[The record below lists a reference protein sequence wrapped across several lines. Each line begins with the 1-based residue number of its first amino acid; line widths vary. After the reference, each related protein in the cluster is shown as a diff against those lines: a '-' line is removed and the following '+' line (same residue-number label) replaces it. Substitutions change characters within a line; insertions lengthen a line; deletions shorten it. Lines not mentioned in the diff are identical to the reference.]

1 MKIMKVLGLVIAL
14 VMVFAMVSCA
24 PAAPPATEAPA
35 APAQPTQ
42 PPAAPAQPTQPPAAP
57 AQPTEPPAPAAKT
70 TSSGY
75 VMPAFECTPNC
86 TYKDMVVGFIQ
97 TGPEGAWR
105 TANNASFDEY
115 AKQQGITLK
124 VYDAQGK
131 VENQISAFH
140 TFNQDPT
147 VNVIIIAADDTKGF
161 DDVLKEAAAN
171 GKLVMLED
179 RSVDSSASLY
189 YTRIG
194 SDFVDE
200 GQKSA
205 VAMCDLL
212 KDMPKKNVV
221 EVSGAVGASAG
232 IDRAKGFRQKM
243 GDCGITITASQTGN
257 WAVADSKAV
266 VEAWLKDPQLKDFQ
280 GVFAHNDEEALGAI
294 QAIKEAG
301 LTPGKD
307 VMVVG
312 LDATKD
318 GFAALI
324 DGTLGADI
332 ECNPLLGPQV
342 LDAALAGLNGD
353 ETMPSYVPSKEGEF
367 FAAQGADAL
376 KAILPTR
383 KY

>member
-1 MKIMKVLGLVIAL
+1 MKTFKVFSIVMIAL
-14 VMVFAMVSCA
+14 MAFIGLAGCA
-24 PAAPPATEAPA
+24 PAATAVPTAVPPTAPA
-35 APAQPTQ
+35 AV
-42 PPAAPAQPTQPPAAP
+42 
-57 AQPTEPPAPAAKT
+57 
-70 TSSGY
+70 TSAGY
-75 VMPAFECTPNC
+75 TIPVQECAPNC
-86 TYKDMVVGFIQ
+86 AYTDMVVGFIQ

-105 TANNASFDEY
+105 TANNASFDEA

-124 VYDAQGK
+124 VYDAQNK

-161 DDVLKEAAAN
+161 DDVLREAQTA
-171 GKLVMLED
+171 GKLVILED
-179 RSVDSSASLY
+179 RSIDSSATLY

-194 SDFVDE
+194 SDFVAE

-212 KDMPKKNVV
+212 KDFTKKNVV

-243 GDCGITITASQTGN
+243 GDCGINITASQTGN

-266 VEAWLKDPQLKDFQ
+266 VEAWLKDPTLKDFQ

-294 QAIKEAG
+294 QAIQEAG

-307 VMVVG
+307 VMVIG

-324 DGTLGADI
+324 NGTLGADI

-342 LDAALAGLNGD
+342 YDIALKGLNGD
-353 ETMPSYVPSKEGEF
+353 TTVPSFVPSQEGEF

>member
-1 MKIMKVLGLVIAL
+1 MKITKILGFALGLVFVLSA
-14 VMVFAMVSCA
+14 VGCGSTATTVA
-24 PAAPPATEAPA
+24 PTTVPP
-35 APAQPTQ
+35 
-42 PPAAPAQPTQPPAAP
+42 
-57 AQPTEPPAPAAKT
+57 T
-70 TSSGY
+70 TVANLTTDSGY
-75 VMPAFECTPNC
+75 VIPAQKCAPNC

-124 VYDAQGK
+124 VYDAQGQ

-140 TFNQDPT
+140 TFNQDST

-161 DDVLKEAAAN
+161 DDVLQEAKAN
-171 GKLVMLED
+171 GKLVILED
-179 RSVDSSASLY
+179 RTVDSSAALY

-194 SDFVDE
+194 SDFVSE
-200 GQKSA
+200 GQKA
-205 VAMCDLL
+205 AAAMCTLL
-212 KDMPKKNVV
+212 KDFTKKNVV
-221 EVSGAVGASAG
+221 EISGAVGAGAG

-266 VEAWLKDPQLKDFQ
+266 TEAWLKDPALKDFQ

-312 LDATKD
+312 VDATKD

-342 LDAALAGLNGD
+342 LDAALKGLNGD
-353 ETMPSYVPSKEGEF
+353 TTMPSYVPSQEGEF
-367 FAAQGADAL
+367 FAAQGAEAL
-376 KAILPTR
+376 KALLPTR

>member
-1 MKIMKVLGLVIAL
+1 MKKLVLVTVIM
-14 VMVFAMVSCA
+14 VMAFAMFGC
-24 PAAPPATEAPA
+24 AAPTPA
-35 APAQPTQ
+35 PTQ
-42 PPAAPAQPTQPPAAP
+42 PPVPPPPPAA
-57 AQPTEPPAPAAKT
+57 QI

-75 VMPAFECTPNC
+75 TLPQISCAPNC

-105 TANNASFDEY
+105 TANNASFDEA
-115 AKQQGITLK
+115 AKQLGITLK
-124 VYDAQGK
+124 VYDAQNK

-147 VNVIIIAADDTKGF
+147 VNVILLAANDTKGF
-161 DDVLKEAAAN
+161 DDVLKEAQSK
-171 GKLVMLED
+171 GKLVILED
-179 RSVDSSASLY
+179 RSLDSAATLY

-194 SDFVDE
+194 SDFIDE
-200 GQKSA
+200 GQKGA

-212 KDMPKKNVV
+212 KDFSKKNVV
-221 EVSGAVGASAG
+221 EISGAVGASAG

-266 VEAWLKDPQLKDFQ
+266 VEAWLKDPTIKDFQ

-294 QAIKEAG
+294 QAIQEAG

-307 VMVVG
+307 IMVIG
-312 LDATKD
+312 FDATKD

-324 DGTLGADI
+324 DGTMAADI

-342 LDAALAGLNGD
+342 YDIALKGLNGD
-353 ETMPSYVPSKEGEF
+353 STIPAFVPSQEGQF
-367 FAAQGADAL
+367 FAAQGAEAL
-376 KAILPTR
+376 TALLPTR

>member
-1 MKIMKVLGLVIAL
+1 MKVTKILGYLLSLIFILSAAGCGSTATTV
-14 VMVFAMVSCA
+14 A
-24 PAAPPATEAPA
+24 PSAVPPTAVAEL
-35 APAQPTQ
+35 
-42 PPAAPAQPTQPPAAP
+42 
-57 AQPTEPPAPAAKT
+57 KT
-70 TSSGY
+70 DSGY
-75 VMPAFECTPNC
+75 VIPAQKCAPNC

-105 TANNASFDEY
+105 TANNASFDEF
-115 AKQQGITLK
+115 AAQQGITLK

-140 TFNQDPT
+140 TFNQDST
-147 VNVIIIAADDTKGF
+147 VNVIIIAANDTKGF
-161 DDVLKEAAAN
+161 DDVLQEAKAN
-171 GKLVMLED
+171 GKLVILED
-179 RSVDSSASLY
+179 RTVDSSAALY

-194 SDFVDE
+194 SDFVAE
-200 GQKSA
+200 GQKA
-205 VAMCDLL
+205 AAAMCTLL
-212 KDMPKKNVV
+212 TDFAKKNVV
-221 EVSGAVGASAG
+221 EISGAVGAGAG

-257 WAVADSKAV
+257 WAVAESKAV
-266 VEAWLKDPQLKDFQ
+266 TEAWLKDPALKDFQ

-294 QAIKEAG
+294 QAIQEAG
-301 LTPGKD
+301 LKPGVD

-312 LDATKD
+312 VDATKD

-342 LDAALAGLNGD
+342 LEAALKGLNGD
-353 ETMPSYVPSKEGEF
+353 TTMPSYVPSQEGEF

-376 KAILPTR
+376 KALLPTR

>member
-1 MKIMKVLGLVIAL
+1 MKFAKVFSILVVA
-14 VMVFAMVSCA
+14 VFILSACA
-24 PAAPPATEAPA
+24 PAATAVPPTAVPPTAVPPTA
-35 APAQPTQ
+35 APA
-42 PPAAPAQPTQPPAAP
+42 
-57 AQPTEPPAPAAKT
+57 T
-70 TSSGY
+70 TSAGY
-75 VMPAFECTPNC
+75 VLPVQKCAPNC
-86 TYKDMVVGFIQ
+86 TNKDMVVGFIQ

-147 VNVIIIAADDTKGF
+147 VNVIILAADDTKGF
-161 DDVLKEAAAN
+161 DDVLKEAATA

-179 RSVDSSASLY
+179 RTVDSSATLY

-194 SDFVDE
+194 SDFIAE

-205 VAMCDLL
+205 AAMCDLL
-212 KDMPKKNVV
+212 KNSTKKNVV
-221 EVSGAVGASAG
+221 EVSGAVGAGAG

-266 VEAWLKDPQLKDFQ
+266 VEACLIDAKLKDFQ
-280 GVFAHNDEEALGAI
+280 GVFAHNDEEALGSI

-307 VMVVG
+307 VMVIG

-342 LDAALAGLNGD
+342 LDAALKGLNGD
-353 ETMPSYVPSKEGEF
+353 ATMPSYVPSNEGAF
-367 FAAQGADAL
+367 YAAQGPDAL

>member
-1 MKIMKVLGLVIAL
+1 MKGSFVFRFVLIVAVFSLIA
-14 VMVFAMVSCA
+14 SCA
-24 PAAPPATEAPA
+24 PAA
-35 APAQPTQ
+35 TQ
-42 PPAAPAQPTQPPAAP
+42 PPATAVPATKAPAV
-57 AQPTEPPAPAAKT
+57 
-70 TSSGY
+70 TSAGY
-75 VMPAFECTPNC
+75 AVPVQKCAPNC
-86 TYKDMVVGFIQ
+86 AYKDMVVGFIQ

-105 TANNASFDEY
+105 TANNASFDEA

-124 VYDAQGK
+124 VYDAQNK
-131 VENQISAFH
+131 VENQISALH

-161 DDVLKEAAAN
+161 DDVLKEAQSA
-171 GKLVMLED
+171 GKLVILED
-179 RSVDSSASLY
+179 RSLDSSVTLY
-189 YTRIG
+189 FTRIG
-194 SDFVDE
+194 SDFVAE

-205 VAMCDLL
+205 AAMCDLL
-212 KDMPKKNVV
+212 KTFPKKNVV

-266 VEAWLKDPQLKDFQ
+266 VEAWLKDPALKDFQ
-280 GVFAHNDEEALGAI
+280 AVFAHNDEEALGAI
-294 QAIKEAG
+294 QAIQEAG
-301 LTPGKD
+301 LKPGKD
-307 VMVVG
+307 VMVIG

-324 DGTLGADI
+324 NGTLGADI

-342 LDAALAGLNGD
+342 YEAALKGLNGD
-353 ETMPSYVPSKEGEF
+353 LTVPSYVPSQEGQF

-376 KAILPTR
+376 NALLPTR

>member
-1 MKIMKVLGLVIAL
+1 MKVTKILGFVLAL
-14 VMVFAMVSCA
+14 IFILSAVGCGSTATTVA
-24 PAAPPATEAPA
+24 PTAVPPTTV
-35 APAQPTQ
+35 AQL
-42 PPAAPAQPTQPPAAP
+42 
-57 AQPTEPPAPAAKT
+57 T
-70 TSSGY
+70 TDSGY
-75 VMPAFECTPNC
+75 VIPAQKCAPNC
-86 TYKDMVVGFIQ
+86 KYTDMVVGFIQ

-140 TFNQDPT
+140 TFNQDST
-147 VNVIIIAADDTKGF
+147 VNVIILAADDTKGF
-161 DDVLKEAAAN
+161 DDVLQEAKAN
-171 GKLVMLED
+171 GKLVILED
-179 RSVDSSASLY
+179 RTVDSSAALY

-194 SDFVDE
+194 SDFVAE
-200 GQKSA
+200 GQKA
-205 VAMCDLL
+205 AAAMCTLL
-212 KDMPKKNVV
+212 KDSTKKNVV
-221 EVSGAVGASAG
+221 EISGAVGAGAG

-266 VEAWLKDPQLKDFQ
+266 TEAWLKDATLKDFQ

-294 QAIKEAG
+294 QAVQEAG
-301 LTPGKD
+301 LKPGVD

-312 LDATKD
+312 VDATKD

-342 LDAALAGLNGD
+342 LDAALKGLNGD
-353 ETMPSYVPSKEGEF
+353 TTMPSYVPSQEGEF

-376 KAILPTR
+376 KEILPTR